1 VLSRVA
7 RLLEAVN
14 PRVVLVRRNVARTR
28 LEAEQRALAA
38 AGGVDVAYG
47 MVAAPQL
54 DDRLRVGALGLG
66 ALLLFGGVEATRRRY
81 LENLRGTDPEG
92 YFFQYTSDLLDRG
105 ALAVREAKRDRGAAE
120 RRAAAADAAAAA
132 AAAAALRAPVDAAL
146 SAVDLLLGT
155 VSDRG
160 ELMGAMASQE
170 GLNRRS
176 FDLFAAA
183 ARLLDA
189 LVAGDAAGDL
199 PARELAPAAV
209 FDLHRVVDLV
219 VAVLRTRGGSTRDA
233 VARGAPGPLA
243 VVLGAASTLAG
254 FDERRDDDV
263 GDSRRP
269 ETALDDGFAPEPPP
283 SPRPGAGENYRGDA
297 AAGGGLFRCVD
308 AEGFAAEPLGAAP
321 SKWARLR
328 RHYRESFAVKGGVVK
343 NWARKPSN
351 PWRRLR
357 EHVGRSFVVQKGVLN
372 RWSRAAEDRR
382 EASFLGDV
390 REAGRRARDNLRE
403 LGAMGGNFA
412 ALLPLDLHVGA
423 AAALD
428 DGRVFRS
435 GDAAAVA
442 AAANLALL
450 KIKCLTALV
459 CALEGA
465 GDDLRGAIVG
475 RAELRPALDRV
486 ALELREAR
494 VENARRA
501 AVDAPLLASPALLA
515 KAARDGVPRPRRRS
529 REVGRETSRP
539 ARSVGPGALQ
549 HPARRAGRVHA
560 EHGAA
565 RAAEG
570 PRRAPRAAA
579 RAGEPPVEPA
589 HVRVE
594 INRRFG
600 TSRPNF
606 EILELGHIEVDSAD
620 FWTDRVLSSSSRSRA
635 EDLAS
640 KLSHILALKSG

>member
-1 VLSRVA
+1 
-7 RLLEAVN
+7 
-14 PRVVLVRRNVARTR
+14 
-28 LEAEQRALAA
+28 
-38 AGGVDVAYG
+38 
-47 MVAAPQL
+47 
-54 DDRLRVGALGLG
+54 
-66 ALLLFGGVEATRRRY
+66 
-81 LENLRGTDPEG
+81 
-92 YFFQYTSDLLDRG
+92 
-105 ALAVREAKRDRGAAE
+105 
-120 RRAAAADAAAAA
+120 
-132 AAAAALRAPVDAAL
+132 
-146 SAVDLLLGT
+146 
-155 VSDRG
+155 
-160 ELMGAMASQE
+160 MAW
-170 GLNRRS
+170 
-176 FDLFAAA
+176 
-183 ARLLDA
+183 
-189 LVAGDAAGDL
+189 
-199 PARELAPAAV
+199 
-209 FDLHRVVDLV
+209 
-219 VAVLRTRGGSTRDA
+219 GGSR
-233 VARGAPGPLA
+233 PL
-243 VVLGAASTLAG
+243 
-254 FDERRDDDV
+254 
-263 GDSRRP
+263 
-269 ETALDDGFAPEPPP
+269 
-283 SPRPGAGENYRGDA
+283 
-297 AAGGGLFRCVD
+297 
-308 AEGFAAEPLGAAP
+308 
-321 SKWARLR
+321 
-328 RHYRESFAVKGGVVK
+328 
-343 NWARKPSN
+343 
-351 PWRRLR
+351 
-357 EHVGRSFVVQKGVLN
+357 
-372 RWSRAAEDRR
+372 WSRAAEDRR

-390 REAGRRARDNLRE
+390 RKAGRRARDNLRE

-589 HVRVE
+589 HVRVLPWSF
-594 INRRFG
+594 R
-600 TSRPNF
+600 T
-606 EILELGHIEVDSAD
+606 
-620 FWTDRVLSSSSRSRA
+620 LS
-635 EDLAS
+635 E
-640 KLSHILALKSG
+640 GP